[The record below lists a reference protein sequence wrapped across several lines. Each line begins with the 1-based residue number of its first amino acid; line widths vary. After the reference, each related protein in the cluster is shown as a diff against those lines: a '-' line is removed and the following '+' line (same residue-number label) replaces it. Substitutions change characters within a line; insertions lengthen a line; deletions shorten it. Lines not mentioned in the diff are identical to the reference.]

1 MSAGWHYAENGS
13 VTGPVSAVEIRKRI
27 LLATGL
33 PHFVWRAG
41 MPDWVEAR
49 NVAEF
54 ADVFVVGAA
63 SPRDGAAGWKRM
75 VVAPAKRA
83 ELARR
88 ARHELYEFLAIA
100 AYLWVCFGALVVY
113 KATVL
118 RSVGVEFAPF
128 GLAVV
133 KALISAKF
141 IMLLEAFKLGGRGKR
156 EGFPFV
162 VILRK
167 SSVFTLFLIVLT
179 VIEELIVGHLHGKE
193 RGEILAEMAGGT
205 LPQALSVG
213 LLIFLIMIPYFA
225 YREAGVSLWK
235 ASES

>member
-13 VTGPVSAVEIRKRI
+13 VIGPVSAAEIRERI
-27 LLATGL
+27 LLTTGL
-33 PHFVWRAG
+33 PHFVWKAG

-54 ADVFVVGAA
+54 AHIFAVDAV

-75 VVAPAKRA
+75 VVSPAKRA

-118 RSVGVEFAPF
+118 RSVGVEFAPI

-141 IMLLEAFKLGGRGKR
+141 IMLLEALKLGGRGKR
-156 EGFPFV
+156 EGVPFAA
-162 VILRK
+162 ILRK
-167 SSVFTLFLIVLT
+167 SSVFTVFLIVLT

-225 YREAGVSLWK
+225 YRESGVSLWK